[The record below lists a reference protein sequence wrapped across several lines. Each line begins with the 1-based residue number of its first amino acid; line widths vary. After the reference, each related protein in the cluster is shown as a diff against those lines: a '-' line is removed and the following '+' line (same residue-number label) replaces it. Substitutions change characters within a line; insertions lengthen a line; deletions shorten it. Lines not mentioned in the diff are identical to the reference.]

1 MTQHGSTREHLP
13 EALLQGVDL
22 IIPAYN
28 EETRLPETLERV
40 VAYLRRQPYPWNVIV
55 VDDGSDDR
63 TLAIAR
69 GWQEQEARVQVI
81 ASDHRGKAYAVRT
94 GILAAQAPYVVFSDA
109 DLSVPIEELER
120 ILPLLSGG
128 ADVVIGS
135 RESAGAH
142 RYNEPA
148 YRHVMGRVYNL
159 LYRSVLLP
167 GVRDSQC
174 GFKGFRTA
182 VAHQLF
188 QRMLLYGAD
197 AEPVRGG
204 MVTGFDIELLFLA
217 RRWKL
222 NVVEVGVQWYYGR
235 ASKVRP
241 VRDTVRMV
249 GDVLRILLYARL
261 GRYNQQRSEHA
272 S

>member
-1 MTQHGSTREHLP
+1 MREQLP
-13 EALLQGVDL
+13 DTLKQGVDL

-28 EETRLPETLERV
+28 EEMRLPGTLERV
-40 VAYLRRQPYPWNVIV
+40 IAYLRHQSYPWKVIV
-55 VDDGSDDR
+55 VDDGSEDR
-63 TLAIAR
+63 TLAIAQR
-69 GWQEQEARVQVI
+69 WQEEEQRIQVI
-81 ASDHRGKAYAVRT
+81 ANDHRGKAYAVRT
-94 GILAAQAPYVVFSDA
+94 GIFAAKAPYVVFSDA

-120 ILPLLSGG
+120 ILPLLFNG

-135 RESAGAH
+135 REGAGAH

-167 GVRDSQC
+167 GIQDSQC
-174 GFKGFRTA
+174 GFKGFRTE
-182 VAHQLF
+182 VAHRLF
-188 QRMLLYGAD
+188 QQMLLYGAN
-197 AEPVRGG
+197 AKPVRGG

-222 NVVEVGVQWYYGR
+222 NIIEVGVQWYYGR

-249 GDVLRILLYARL
+249 SDVLRILLYARL
-261 GRYNQQRSEHA
+261 GRYS
-272 S
+272 